1 MYIVVLMY
9 LIIHS
14 CVAMC
19 VSTMYSGGQ
28 CEGHHLYLAGH
39 PGWSSKCLIRLK
51 KQKTSVII
59 NVHNIVFVYTKAI
72 PI

>member
-19 VSTMYSGGQ
+19 VSTTVNGGRF
-28 CEGHHLYLAGH
+28 AGLNFCVFH
-39 PGWSSKCLIRLK
+39 GFQEYRESFSVNVS
-51 KQKTSVII
+51 TSL
-59 NVHNIVFVYTKAI
+59 
-72 PI
+72 